1 VTVLAAAGGEFLE
14 EQDEAETASVAGRRE
29 NNTRLT
35 IRRSRVDDSRSAVL
49 NLSALKKEKLL
60 PTPPCSGSSRSRF
73 EGAPARLALSRGEQ
87 LARKGFG
94 QVS

>member
-1 VTVLAAAGGEFLE
+1 MTVLEVAGEFFLE
-14 EQDEAETASVAGRRE
+14 EQDEKEIVSVAGRTE
-29 NNTRLT
+29 NNTKLT

-49 NLSALKKEKLL
+49 NLCAFKKESSCQ
-60 PTPPCSGSSRSRF
+60 PNPRGGSSRSWF

-87 LARKGFG
+87 LARKGFW